1 MGNGKKGKNNNHET
15 RPNVITKLS
24 HKKYSSLENN
34 NHKNFSNISYPYN
47 RLLVTKHKREKN
59 VKKADVNILDTS
71 PLIYDPESIITIVK
85 NREIAV
91 IPLQVMIELD
101 NLKSRPDVGY
111 YAREAA
117 RVIESYRSINHPSV
131 QIYLGVDFS
140 GALSSLNKKTGDHII
155 MAQVNHFYKHNKD
168 KFGKIKLV
176 SQDIIFRLTARE
188 VLPDVTIEDYH
199 HDKIDDTKLN
209 IGLKTITVHKSE
221 IKKDSDGYYFSVNT
235 PNKGKKEKI
244 NRSEIPLNGGVICHS
259 NWYFEESI
267 HWGDHF
273 VAIRKDNIFRI
284 IPEGISASNIGPF
297 NLSMEKN
304 TQESKR
310 EFKNKDNWGHAITL
324 ALLLD
329 PEIKCIFISGKPGA
343 GKTLLALAAA
353 IQVRGS
359 HKRITISRPT
369 IFLEDKDGIGFL
381 PGDMKSKMDPWF
393 KPIYDNLEF
402 LSENEIP
409 QINEYTSNNLKKQKK
424 EKRRLNAKQQNV
436 TKEKVSNEITP
447 NKSNSIIKKLIER
460 EKIQIEELGRVRGNT
475 YSGDFFII
483 DEAQNLTPFQVT
495 TIITRA
501 GVGCKMVFTGDPYQI
516 DRKNLDR
523 SSSGL
528 TYAMIRMNNNPII
541 AVINL
546 TGGVRSELA
555 NLAER
560 LL

>member
-1 MGNGKKGKNNNHET
+1 MGNRNKGKNNNHET
-15 RPNVITKLS
+15 RPNITTKIS
-24 HKKYSSLENN
+24 HKQHGSPENN
-34 NHKNFSNISYPYN
+34 NHISYRKTSGPYN
-47 RLLVTKHKREKN
+47 GLVVPKDKKKKNEKKVDIN
-59 VKKADVNILDTS
+59 VLDTS
-71 PLIYDPESIITIVK
+71 PLIYDPECIITIVK

-111 YAREAA
+111 FAREAA
-117 RVIESYRSINHPSV
+117 RVIESYRSKNDPSV

-140 GALSSLNKKTGDHII
+140 GPLSRLNKNTGDHII
-155 MAQVNHFYKHNKD
+155 MAQVNHFYKNNKD
-168 KFGKIKLV
+168 KFGKIKLI

-199 HDKIDDTKLN
+199 HDKTDDTKLN
-209 IGLKTITVHKSE
+209 IALKTITVHKSE
-221 IKKDSDGYYFSVNT
+221 IKKDSKGYFFSVDT
-235 PNKGKKEKI
+235 AKKVKKEKI

-259 NWYFEESI
+259 DWYFGENI

-273 VAIRKDNIFRI
+273 VAIRKNNIFRI
-284 IPEGISASNIGPF
+284 IPEAISASNIGPF
-297 NLSMEKN
+297 NLNINKN
-304 TQESKR
+304 TEGSKR
-310 EFKNKDNWGHAITL
+310 EFKNKDNWGHAIAL

-329 PEIKCIFISGKPGA
+329 PGIKCIFISGKPGA

-353 IQVRGS
+353 IQLRSS

-393 KPIYDNLEF
+393 KPIYDNLDF
-402 LSENEIP
+402 LAENEIP
-409 QINEYTSNNLKKQKK
+409 ETSGYAHSISKRERRRTNNKQQDSKK
-424 EKRRLNAKQQNV
+424 EKAAD
-436 TKEKVSNEITP
+436 KVTP
-447 NKSNSIIKKLIER
+447 NKNNSIIKKLIER
-460 EKIQIEELGRVRGNT
+460 EKIQIEELGRIRGNT

-483 DEAQNLTPFQVT
+483 DEAQNLTPFQVRS
-495 TIITRA
+495 IITRA
-501 GVGCKMVFTGDPYQI
+501 GVDCKMVFTGDPYQI

-523 SSSGL
+523 SSSGF
-528 TYAMIRMNNNPII
+528 TYGMTRMNNNPII
-541 AVINL
+541 AVIIL
-546 TGGVRSELA
+546 AGGVRSELA